1 MSLYIRHNKNF
12 IPTAFKSFYHIN
24 YFLCNTNAEQSVEC
38 RAAYFEINYNSRH
51 QARPSEGC
59 QLEKKEESSFAP
71 WSGLFVKQMISFSKK
86 VREMK
91 MNYINKFIYF
101 CQDPNKY
108 NGRVVLVI
116 YRNRKYK
123 GPAVFVT
130 FILKRRK
137 SET

>member
-1 MSLYIRHNKNF
+1 
-12 IPTAFKSFYHIN
+12 
-24 YFLCNTNAEQSVEC
+24 
-38 RAAYFEINYNSRH
+38 
-51 QARPSEGC
+51 
-59 QLEKKEESSFAP
+59 
-71 WSGLFVKQMISFSKK
+71 
-86 VREMK
+86 MK

>member
-1 MSLYIRHNKNF
+1 
-12 IPTAFKSFYHIN
+12 
-24 YFLCNTNAEQSVEC
+24 
-38 RAAYFEINYNSRH
+38 
-51 QARPSEGC
+51 
-59 QLEKKEESSFAP
+59 
-71 WSGLFVKQMISFSKK
+71 MISFSKK